1 MAHAQAHSKSRPG
14 SGRSRKLRKTAGT
27 QAAWTIMVYLAG
39 DNNLDGAGVADLREM
54 KKVGSSA
61 SVNVVAQFDRAGTRG
76 TTKRFYLRKGTDL
89 AKDAVQD
96 LGETDTGDPKVLREF
111 FTWSVKRY
119 PARHYLLVI
128 WNHGAGWDDSNLYAA
143 HGDYF
148 SGDPP
153 PIKRR
158 GMVMN
163 SKGSVARTQK
173 AGKKARAVPMAQAR
187 SAVRH
192 AHRALFS
199 STVDTMVTT
208 RAIAFDDQAKD
219 FLDNMELKRAL
230 VAFRK
235 LLGRRLDIIGF
246 DACLMSMLEVDYQ
259 IMSAAS
265 YAVGSEEE
273 EPGNGWPYD
282 RILNA
287 LAKNPGMSPAELAR
301 TAVTQ
306 YAASYSASDGVTL
319 AAVELDG
326 SVGLASAVNALGQ
339 ALLSAVDHQAKA
351 TLLSAIRAKVQE
363 YSAPYDDYVDLVDL
377 CDGLKRLLGDA
388 AVSKACAAVK
398 QAASKMVLASAAKG
412 SAVARSHGVS
422 IYFPKHKV
430 CALYAELDFA
440 KRSAWARFI
449 AAYTKQVARQGW
461 N

>member
-1 MAHAQAHSKSRPG
+1 MAHDKAHAGSSSGPG
-14 SGRSRKLRKTAGT
+14 KPRRARKTAT
-27 QAAWTIMVYLAG
+27 RQADWTIMVYLAG
-39 DNNLDGAGVADLREM
+39 DNNLDGAGVTDLREM

-61 SVNVVAQFDRAGTRG
+61 SVNVIAQFDRAGARG

-111 FTWSVKRY
+111 FTWGVKQY
-119 PARHYLLVI
+119 PAHHYLLVI

-153 PIKRR
+153 PIVRR
-158 GMVMN
+158 DMVMN
-163 SKGSVARTQK
+163 KEGSVAKVRQPRK
-173 AGKKARAVPMAQAR
+173 HARPIPMAQAR
-187 SAVRH
+187 SAVRR

-199 STVDTMVTT
+199 STVDTMVHT

-230 VAFRK
+230 VSFKK
-235 LLGRRLDIIGF
+235 LLGRPLDIIGF
-246 DACLMSMLEVDYQ
+246 DACLMSMLEIDYQ
-259 IMSAAS
+259 IMGAAS

-282 RILNA
+282 RLLKA
-287 LAKNPGMSPAELAR
+287 LARNPGMSPEELAR

-319 AAVELDG
+319 AAVELDQ
-326 SVGLASAVNALGQ
+326 SARLAAAVNKLAQALLAAVGNRSKET
-339 ALLSAVDHQAKA
+339 LLSAV
-351 TLLSAIRAKVQE
+351 RAKVQE

-377 CDGLKRLLGDA
+377 CDGLQRLLADA
-388 AVSKACAAVK
+388 AATKACAAVK
-398 QAASKMVLASAAKG
+398 QAAARMVLASAAKG
-412 SAVARSHGVS
+412 PGVARSHGVS

-440 KRSAWARFI
+440 KKSAWARFI
-449 AAYTKQVARQGW
+449 AAYTTQVAKQGW
-461 N
+461 S

>member
-1 MAHAQAHSKSRPG
+1 MAHAKSRNSGGKPG
-14 SGRSRKLRKTAGT
+14 KARKTPGKRAD
-27 QAAWTIMVYLAG
+27 WTVMVYLAG
-39 DNNLDGAGVADLREM
+39 DNSLDGAGVADLREM
-54 KKVGSSA
+54 KKVGSST
-61 SVNVVAQFDRAGTRG
+61 SVNVIAQFDRAGTRG

-89 AKDAVQD
+89 AKDALQD

-111 FTWSVKRY
+111 FTWGVNQY
-119 PARHYLLVI
+119 PARRYMLVI

-153 PIKRR
+153 PIARR

-163 SKGSVARTQK
+163 KEGSVARVQK
-173 AGKKARAVPMAQAR
+173 ARKLTRAVPMAQAR

-199 STVDTMVTT
+199 STVDTMVKT

-230 VAFRK
+230 VSFKK
-235 LLGRRLDIIGF
+235 LLGRPLDIIGF

-265 YAVGSEEE
+265 FAVGSEEE
-273 EPGNGWPYD
+273 EPGDGWPYD
-282 RILNA
+282 RILKA
-287 LAKNPGMSPAELAR
+287 LAKNPAMTPKQLAR

-306 YAASYSASDGVTL
+306 YAASYGAGDGVTL
-319 AAVELDG
+319 AAVELDQ
-326 SVGLASAVNALGQ
+326 SATLSAAVNRLGQ
-339 ALLSAVDHQAKA
+339 ALSSAVGNRSKG
-351 TLLSAIRAKVQE
+351 TLLSAVRAKVQE
-363 YSAPYDDYVDLVDL
+363 YTAPYDDYVDLVDL
-377 CDGLKRLLGDA
+377 CDGLQRLVGDA
-388 AVSKACAAVK
+388 AVSKACGAVK
-398 QAASKMVLASAAKG
+398 QAAARMVLASAAKG

-422 IYFPKHKV
+422 IYFPKRKV
-430 CALYAELDFA
+430 CALYSELDFA

-449 AAYTKQVARQGW
+449 AAYTKQVAKQGW